1 MFQNFNCVLSIVEN
15 IIAKLC
21 QTKLL
26 SLLFGGKLVSAFVII
41 VQFAVVVAV
50 VVVVCLKF

>member
-41 VQFAVVVAV
+41 VQLAV
-50 VVVVCLKF
+50 VVVVYLKF